1 MKSILVLVGALIT
14 LSVCA
19 WWASNGAHRGWTKTS
34 VAIHKVDEIT
44 EIPYV
49 EYEKRL
55 VPGIEFPVLS
65 IMFGGLLVG
74 IGLWKGRRLGAS
86 ERRK

>member
-1 MKSILVLVGALIT
+1 MKSVLILVGVLIAL
-14 LSVCA
+14 SGCA
-19 WWASNGAHRGWTKTS
+19 WWASKGAHRGWTKTS

-55 VPGIEFPVLS
+55 VPGVEFPFVS
-65 IMFGGLLVG
+65 VAFGGML
-74 IGLWKGRRLGAS
+74 IGLGFWKGRANGS
-86 ERRK
+86 